1 MRITNKKKRD
11 MADKFLD
18 KAGLAYFW
26 EKIKAYFQS
35 QHITP
40 PEYTIVRLANE
51 EVGYAAS
58 YVLKKDGTQ
67 VGATINIPKDY
78 LVRSGE
84 VKTVT
89 VADEPYEGAVVGDK
103 YLDFVVN
110 TVDDS
115 GNTSHIYIP
124 VSDLVDAYVAGN
136 GIQINESNFIS
147 VKVDPTNSN
156 GLGVGG
162 SGVAMYVVT
171 PSASG
176 IGGTNGAMLAT
187 DKEKLDKLQ
196 IVGVFTSDSDTDP
209 VVEGNDGL
217 VPSPTWAERYKFLR
231 GDGTWDNPSSNCKTL
246 QTAVGDP
253 TASGTSI
260 EFVSNITQNENG
272 EISPSKKAVRTMVAS
287 GQNHASGLVP
297 DPGSTA
303 GTTRYLCEN
312 GTWSEPN
319 GGGGGSSTPT
329 DVQINGVSIT
339 NNDVANIQTEGTY
352 DATSNKIATMED
364 LPTVNDA
371 VLTIQRNSVTVGTF
385 SSDASTPTNVN
396 ITVPTKTS
404 DITNDSAFI
413 TSADVPSPAS
423 SAPLMDGVA
432 AVGTST
438 LYSRGDHVHPTDTS
452 RAADDAV
459 VHKSG
464 AETVSG
470 AKTFTSNLTLSGTAT
485 LNFETSQDAGIYV
498 EATVDTNN
506 VKELNFCDIEDD
518 SQVRLTNVATPV
530 QSTDAVNKAYVDN
543 LSENCV
549 VKLNGY
555 SGAYGITPLS
565 LCAFA
570 VWQGGSTS
578 TMESLTTSGGLNG
591 KPPVTSASPTIS
603 FPIGCKIYYH
613 SDATPFTSSTAFT
626 SKNFYATYDDVDA
639 RYTAV
644 TGSSISLG
652 SQSTSSVYLH
662 VLVDNGYWKP
672 YYKSGVTTEII
683 VTSNNL
689 VSDNFYIY
697 LGKTV
702 GSTGY
707 KFQLEDNN
715 PLYYYDG
722 ENLID
727 WATYQASEAA
737 PSYTAGDGISIINGV
752 ISCTPKPYK
761 KEFLTTA
768 SFNTDSVYQ
777 KGWQNFVA
785 SSNLEVGTYKVTLQ
799 VHLYIVSNADNM
811 MPAGCVVNVYMRS
824 KATASSS
831 YQYILGAT
839 ETFSGGVLP
848 ETSIPTG
855 RGIMSKVLNVVGFME
870 ITGNEDS
877 NCSLEVGFTTN
888 SSLNVSI
895 GNQTPLD
902 GSYTG
907 SCSGNDFVLL
917 EKIA

>member
-1 MRITNKKKRD
+1 

-18 KAGLAYFW
+18 KTGLAYFW

-40 PEYTIVRLANE
+40 PEYTIVRLANA

-58 YVLKKDGTQ
+58 YVLKEDGTQ

-124 VSDLVDAYVAGN
+124 VSDLVDAYIAGN
-136 GIQINESNFIS
+136 GIQISDNNYIS
-147 VKVDPTNSN
+147 VKVSQQGEDH

-162 SGVAMYVVT
+162 DGLTVRMVT
-171 PSASG
+171 PSING
-176 IGGTNGAMLAT
+176 VGGTHGAMYAA
-187 DKEKLDKLQ
+187 DKEKLDNLE

-209 VVEGNDGL
+209 VVEGVDGL
-217 VPSPTWAERYKFLR
+217 VPAPTWLERSKFLR
-231 GDGTWDNPSSNCKTL
+231 GDGTWFDPSANNKTL
-246 QTAVGDP
+246 QTSVSDP

-272 EISPSKKAVRTMVAS
+272 EISPSKKTVRTMVAS

-352 DATSNKIATMED
+352 DATSNKIATMGD
-364 LPTVNDA
+364 L
-371 VLTIQRNSVTVGTF
+371 
-385 SSDASTPTNVN
+385 
-396 ITVPTKTS
+396 
-404 DITNDSAFI
+404 
-413 TSADVPSPAS
+413 PSPAS

-452 RAADDAV
+452 RAADNAV

-470 AKTFTSNLTLSGTAT
+470 AKTFTSNLTISGNAT

-530 QSTDAVNKAYVDN
+530 QSTDAVNKAYVDGLLN
-543 LSENCV
+543 DNNAV
-549 VKLNGY
+549 FLNGRSWS
-555 SGAYGITPLS
+555 SGIQPWS
-565 LCAFA
+565 LCAFSLS
-570 VWQGGSTS
+570 VGGTVMYMTSFTGTGGSGGGAPLTS
-578 TMESLTTSGGLNG
+578 
-591 KPPVTSASPTIS
+591 VQ

-613 SDATPFTSSTAFT
+613 PSDIAVSANTEFT
-626 SKNFYATYDDVDA
+626 SKKFYTTFKEVDG
-639 RYTAV
+639 RYSSV
-644 TGSSISLG
+644 TGSSLNLN
-652 SQSTSSVYLH
+652 SQNTGSTSTIYLH
-662 VLVDNGYWKP
+662 VLIDGEYWKP
-672 YYKSGVTTEII
+672 YYKTGDTNEII
-683 VTSNNL
+683 VSSNQL
-689 VSDNFYIY
+689 QSGNFYIY
-697 LGKTV
+697 LGKKIGTDAY
-702 GSTGY
+702 T
-707 KFQLEDNN
+707 FQLEDNN

-722 ENLID
+722 TNLID
-727 WATYQASEAA
+727 WATYN
-737 PSYTAGDGISIINGV
+737 I
-752 ISCTPKPYK
+752 ISCTPRPYK
-761 KEFLTTA
+761 KEVFTAA
-768 SFNTDSVYQ
+768 SFNANSVYE
-777 KGWQNFVA
+777 KSWENFIA

-799 VHLYIVSNADNM
+799 VHLYIVSNENNM
-811 MPAGCVVNVYMRS
+811 MPAGCVVNAYMRS
-824 KATASSS
+824 KATASSG

-855 RGIMSKVLNVVGFME
+855 KGIISKALNVVGFME

-877 NCSLEVGFTTN
+877 GCSLEVKFTTN
-888 SSLNVSI
+888 SSLNVRI
-895 GNQTPLD
+895 GNPTPLD
-902 GSYTG
+902 GSYAG
-907 SCSGNDFVLL
+907 LCSGNDFVLL